1 MKHLLMH
8 RLAGCILAI
17 AWGLATPMGAFA
29 VPINQLSPSARP
41 SARPPAH
48 AHASASATATI
59 SHVFIIVLENEG
71 FEKTF
76 GPHSEA
82 PYLSTTLTQQ
92 GVLLA
97 QYFGTS
103 HASLGNYTAMM
114 SGQGATPQIRDDCEV
129 FEDFVTTGP
138 SQDGQAVGHGC
149 VYPASTRT
157 LVDQLEARNLT
168 WRGYME
174 DMGNDASREASTCAH
189 PTIGLKDLTQ
199 GAEKPSAAVPAGD
212 QYAARHNPFNYFH
225 SIIDS
230 PTCQTNVVNLKLLPQ
245 ALKSVQTT
253 PNLVFITPN
262 LCNDGHDEPC
272 VDGAPGGLVS
282 ADLFLKKWV
291 PMIQASP
298 AYRNGLLIIMFDEGD
313 STATSTAEG
322 TITTYAG
329 KTCCSEQP
337 GPNLTLFPQ
346 SEKFGRE
353 TYNFQDFGGDRT
365 GAVLLSPLL
374 EPGQVSNTPF
384 NHYSLLKTL
393 EDIFQTESYLGFA
406 AQPGLVGFFGCTRAD
421 IVTKNDKSWLG
432 GCATRRNCCPNTT
445 SNLTGTRR

>member
-1 MKHLLMH
+1 MKQIYL
-8 RLAGCILAI
+8 RTPIGGRFTRGFIPRCIPRCILALVL
-17 AWGLATPMGAFA
+17 GVATNSAFA
-29 VPINQLSPSARP
+29 MPINQHG
-41 SARPPAH
+41 H
-48 AHASASATATI
+48 AHRHTHSAATANI

-71 FEKTF
+71 FDKTF
-76 GPHSEA
+76 GSHSEA
-82 PYLSTTLTQQ
+82 PYLSKNLTQQ

-103 HASLGNYTAMM
+103 HASLGNYTAMI

-149 VYPASTRT
+149 VYPASTKT
-157 LVDQLEARNLT
+157 LVDQLEAKGLT
-168 WRGYME
+168 WHGYME
-174 DMGNDASREASTCAH
+174 DMGNNPSREATTCAH
-189 PTIGLKDLTQ
+189 PTISTKDLTQ
-199 GAEKPSAAVPAGD
+199 GAEKPSPSVPNGD

-245 ALKSVQTT
+245 ALKSVKTT

-291 PMIQASP
+291 PLIQASA

-313 STATSTAEG
+313 STATSTADG
-322 TITTYAG
+322 TVTTYTG

-337 GPNLTLFPQ
+337 GPNLGLFPQ
-346 SEKFGRE
+346 SEKFGRD

-365 GAVLLSPLL
+365 GAVLLSPLIKS
-374 EPGQVSNTPF
+374 GTVSNTPF

-393 EDIFQTESYLGFA
+393 EDIFHTDGHLGFA
-406 AQPGLVGFFGCTRAD
+406 AQPGLVGFFGCVRSD
-421 IVTKNDKSWLG
+421 IATVGGKRLLI
-432 GCATRRNCCPNTT
+432 GCATR
-445 SNLTGTRR
+445 